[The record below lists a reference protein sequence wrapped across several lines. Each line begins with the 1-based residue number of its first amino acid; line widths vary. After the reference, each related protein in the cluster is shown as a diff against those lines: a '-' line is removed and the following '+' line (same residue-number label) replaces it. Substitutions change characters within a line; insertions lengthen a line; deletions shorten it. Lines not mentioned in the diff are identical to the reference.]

1 MPNWVFN
8 IMHVNG
14 PQEDLDNLMA
24 HLKHTDKDGVEM
36 PISYMSMRSPF
47 ESPYNITEE
56 EYYTENGYA
65 NGARTGNTA
74 GNWYNWNGMKWG
86 VKWDASNPEL
96 DTSEPQQLRYS
107 WESPWGTPDPQMF
120 LELSEVFPN
129 LEFSL
134 WYEEEQGW
142 GGEYE
147 FSNGEYTDEKE
158 WGIPES
164 HADKMALDQTC
175 FCEFYEDDFD
185 NMYDDCPAKIEHEK
199 SLTTV

>member
-1 MPNWVFN
+1 MN
-8 IMHVNG
+8 
-14 PQEDLDNLMA
+14 
-24 HLKHTDKDGVEM
+24 
-36 PISYMSMRSPF
+36 
-47 ESPYNITEE
+47 
-56 EYYTENGYA
+56 
-65 NGARTGNTA
+65 
-74 GNWYNWNGMKWG
+74 WG
-86 VKWDASNPEL
+86 VKWDASNSEL

-147 FSNGEYTDEKE
+147 FSNGEYTDEKG
-158 WGIPES
+158 WDIPES

-175 FCEFYEDDFD
+175 QCEFYEDDFD